1 MLAILD
7 PELRHST
14 PSRAQ
19 SATLI
24 GTLALIS
31 IVVGAAVPAPAS
43 ARPTATRNPSR
54 DTREAKHLA
63 AAPVSDESANVANDR
78 PQEKPLERVVERT
91 RTSTEAHTSRTTS
104 QGRSSTQVEQ
114 KAEGVLERVLG
125 PAIEAV
131 PGIVQRVAP
140 QAIET
145 GTNAATVAL
154 QNWIKQGPQVGKQG
168 VDERPALLAKV
179 LRSDSSAQLRRVAA
193 WGLSEYGEDN
203 VAVEALANAVR
214 RDASESVREMA
225 AWSLSESDR
234 SALAIDALTA
244 ALHDA
249 SVSVRRTAAWS
260 LGNIGDRRA
269 ETALVAALADAN
281 ADVRARAVW
290 ALGNVEPREAPRQ
303 LVAMLND
310 KDPHVRELTAWALYT
325 IEDPSS
331 APALQAALRTEQ
343 DKDLQL
349 GYIRALAA
357 MGDKSVDAIRPLLE
371 SSDPRIKSM
380 AVRALAG
387 GHATG
392 PWPHPWPQPRPFP

>member
-1 MLAILD
+1 
-7 PELRHST
+7 
-14 PSRAQ
+14 
-19 SATLI
+19 
-24 GTLALIS
+24 
-31 IVVGAAVPAPAS
+31 
-43 ARPTATRNPSR
+43 
-54 DTREAKHLA
+54 
-63 AAPVSDESANVANDR
+63 
-78 PQEKPLERVVERT
+78 
-91 RTSTEAHTSRTTS
+91 
-104 QGRSSTQVEQ
+104 VEQ
-114 KAEGVLERVLG
+114 KAESLLERVVG
-125 PAIEAV
+125 SAVDAV

-154 QNWIKQGPQVGKQG
+154 QKWIKQGPQAGKPG
-168 VDERPALLAKV
+168 SDERPALLAKV
-179 LRSDSSAQLRRVAA
+179 LRSDSSAALRRVAA

-214 RDASESVREMA
+214 RDASETVREMA
-225 AWSLSESDR
+225 AWSLSESDH
-234 SALAIDALTA
+234 SALAIEALTA
-244 ALHDA
+244 ALRDA
-249 SVSVRRTAAWS
+249 SVPVRRTAAWS

-269 ETALVAALADAN
+269 ESALIAALADAN

-290 ALGNVEPREAPRQ
+290 ALGNVEPKEAPRQ
-303 LVAMLND
+303 LVAMLTD

-349 GYIRALAA
+349 SYIRALAA
-357 MGDKSVDAIRPLLE
+357 MGEKSVDAIRGLLE

-392 PWPHPWPQPRPFP
+392 PWPHPWPQPRPYP